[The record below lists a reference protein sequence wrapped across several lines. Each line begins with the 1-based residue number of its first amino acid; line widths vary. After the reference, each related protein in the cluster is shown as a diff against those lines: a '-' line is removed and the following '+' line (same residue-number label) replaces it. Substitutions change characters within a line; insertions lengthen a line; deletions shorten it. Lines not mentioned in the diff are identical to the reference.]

1 MARYLACLIY
11 RLITKGQAWVDG
23 GQAHFEQKKSG
34 REMLSLQRKAKAM
47 GMQLI
52 PVATVNC

>member
-11 RLITKGQAWVDG
+11 RLLTNGQVWVDRG
-23 GQAHFEQKKSG
+23 EAYFEQKKSE